1 MLCEKR
7 DLPANNTTMKT
18 NKILRLIIALLCVG
32 GLGYY
37 TFTILKKDT
46 KSSTELISFAIS
58 DTASVSKI
66 IITDPFQKSFQVQKV
81 NGAWQD
87 KNGGCVTQAYVH
99 NILNVAKNIE
109 FKGYLP
115 KNSHENFTVKMS
127 ASHTKVEFFIKNKW
141 YKTWYI
147 GPSAPDH
154 YGQIM
159 LLDSKEEGKSTE
171 PVMMKIKG
179 VNGII
184 EPNFFADGRKWI
196 CTNIFSVPLEKI
208 KKIQIRNH
216 YDSSRSFSIE
226 SKNNGFEVSN
236 LGNKLP
242 FVDTANVY
250 RYLHNYK
257 KIHFDIANY
266 ILSEAECDSLKN
278 SEPFAEIILDKKGG
292 EQTHLKLYRIIAD
305 TPQRNEF
312 GEMVNMDM
320 NKFWCELPSGEIVK
334 CQYHVFNPLLFGHI
348 YFSAMDA

>member
-1 MLCEKR
+1 
-7 DLPANNTTMKT
+7 MKT
-18 NKILRLIIALLCVG
+18 NKLLKLVIGLICVF

-37 TFTILKKDT
+37 TFKMLKKDT
-46 KSSTELISFAIS
+46 KSSTELISFAIE
-58 DTASVSKI
+58 DTSAVTKI
-66 IITDPFQKSFQVQKV
+66 IITDPFQKSFQIQKEGGV
-81 NGAWQD
+81 WRD
-87 KNGGCVTQAYVH
+87 KNGDCITQAYVH

-115 KNSHENFTVKMS
+115 KNSHENFTIKMS
-127 ASHTKVEFFIKNKW
+127 ASHTKVEFFSNNKW
-141 YKTWYI
+141 NKTWYI

-184 EPNFFADGRKWI
+184 EPNFFADSRKWI
-196 CTNIFSVPLEKI
+196 CTNIFSVPMENIVKVEI
-208 KKIQIRNH
+208 KNN
-216 YDSSRSFSIE
+216 YDSTRSFAVE
-226 SKNNGFEVSN
+226 RKNYGFEVSS
-236 LGNKLP
+236 LGEKLP

-257 KIHFDIANY
+257 KIHFDLANY
-266 ILSEAECDSLKN
+266 ILNDTECDSLKN
-278 SEPFAEIILDKKGG
+278 SRPFAEILLDEKGG
-292 EQTHLKLYRIIAD
+292 KKTHLKLFRIKAD
-305 TPQRNEF
+305 APQRNEF

-320 NKFWCELPSGEIVK
+320 NKFWCALPSGEIVK

-348 YFSAMDA
+348 YFVAMDA

>member
-1 MLCEKR
+1 
-7 DLPANNTTMKT
+7 MKT
-18 NKILRLIIALLCVG
+18 NKLLKLVIGLICVF

-37 TFTILKKDT
+37 TFKILKKDT
-46 KSSTELISFAIS
+46 KSSTELISFAIE
-58 DTASVSKI
+58 DTSAVTKI
-66 IITDPFQKSFQVQKV
+66 IITDPFQKSFQIQKEGGV
-81 NGAWQD
+81 WRD
-87 KNGGCVTQAYVH
+87 KNGGCITQAYVH

-115 KNSHENFTVKMS
+115 KNSHENFTIKMS
-127 ASHTKVEFFIKNKW
+127 ASHTKVEFFSNNKW
-141 YKTWYI
+141 HKTWYI

-184 EPNFFADGRKWI
+184 EPNFFADSRKWI
-196 CTNIFSVPLEKI
+196 CTNIFSVPMEDIVKVEI
-208 KKIQIRNH
+208 KNN
-216 YDSSRSFSIE
+216 YDSTRSFAVE
-226 SKNNGFEVSN
+226 RKNYGFEVSS
-236 LGNKLP
+236 LGEKLP

-257 KIHFDIANY
+257 KIHFDLANY
-266 ILSEAECDSLKN
+266 ILNDTECDSLKN
-278 SEPFAEIILDKKGG
+278 SRPFAEILLDEKGG
-292 EQTHLKLYRIIAD
+292 KKTHLKLFRIKAD
-305 TPQRNEF
+305 APQRNEF

-320 NKFWCELPSGEIVK
+320 NKFWCALPSGEIVK

-348 YFSAMDA
+348 YFVAMDA

>member
-1 MLCEKR
+1 
-7 DLPANNTTMKT
+7 
-18 NKILRLIIALLCVG
+18 
-32 GLGYY
+32 
-37 TFTILKKDT
+37 
-46 KSSTELISFAIS
+46 
-58 DTASVSKI
+58 
-66 IITDPFQKSFQVQKV
+66 
-81 NGAWQD
+81 
-87 KNGGCVTQAYVH
+87 
-99 NILNVAKNIE
+99 
-109 FKGYLP
+109 
-115 KNSHENFTVKMS
+115 
-127 ASHTKVEFFIKNKW
+127 
-141 YKTWYI
+141 
-147 GPSAPDH
+147 
-154 YGQIM
+154 
-159 LLDSKEEGKSTE
+159 
-171 PVMMKIKG
+171 MMKIKG

-216 YDSSRSFSIE
+216 YYSSRSFSIE

-257 KIHFDIANY
+257 KIHFDIENY

-320 NKFWCELPSGEIVK
+320 NKFWCELPYGEIVK

>member
-1 MLCEKR
+1 
-7 DLPANNTTMKT
+7 MKT
-18 NKILRLIIALLCVG
+18 NKLLKLVIGLICVF

-37 TFTILKKDT
+37 TFKILKKDT
-46 KSSTELISFAIS
+46 KSSTELISFAIE
-58 DTASVSKI
+58 DTSAVTKI
-66 IITDPFQKSFQVQKV
+66 IITDPFQKSFQIQKEGGV
-81 NGAWQD
+81 WRD
-87 KNGGCVTQAYVH
+87 KNGDCITQAYVH

-115 KNSHENFTVKMS
+115 KNSHENFTIKMS
-127 ASHTKVEFFIKNKW
+127 ASHTKVEFFSNNKW
-141 YKTWYI
+141 HKTWYI

-184 EPNFFADGRKWI
+184 EPNFFADSRKWI
-196 CTNIFSVPLEKI
+196 CTNIFSVPMEDIVKVEI
-208 KKIQIRNH
+208 KNN
-216 YDSSRSFSIE
+216 YDSTRSFAVE
-226 SKNNGFEVSN
+226 RKNYGFEVSS
-236 LGNKLP
+236 LGEKLP

-257 KIHFDIANY
+257 KIHFDLANY
-266 ILSEAECDSLKN
+266 ILNDTECDSLKN
-278 SEPFAEIILDKKGG
+278 SRPFAEILLDEKGG
-292 EQTHLKLYRIIAD
+292 KKTHLKLFRIKAD
-305 TPQRNEF
+305 APQRNEF

-320 NKFWCELPSGEIVK
+320 NKFWCALPSGEIVK

-348 YFSAMDA
+348 YFVAIDA

>member
-1 MLCEKR
+1 
-7 DLPANNTTMKT
+7 MKT
-18 NKILRLIIALLCVG
+18 NKLLKLVIGLICVF

-37 TFTILKKDT
+37 TFKMLKKDT
-46 KSSTELISFAIS
+46 KSSTELISFAIE
-58 DTASVSKI
+58 DTSAVTKI
-66 IITDPFQKSFQVQKV
+66 IITDPFQKSFQIQKEGGV
-81 NGAWQD
+81 WRD
-87 KNGGCVTQAYVH
+87 KNGDCITQAYVH

-115 KNSHENFTVKMS
+115 KNSHENFTIKMS
-127 ASHTKVEFFIKNKW
+127 ASHTKVEFFSNNKW
-141 YKTWYI
+141 NKTWYI

-184 EPNFFADGRKWI
+184 EPNFFADSRKWI
-196 CTNIFSVPLEKI
+196 CTNIFSVPMEDIVKVEI
-208 KKIQIRNH
+208 KNN
-216 YDSSRSFSIE
+216 YDSTRSFAVE
-226 SKNNGFEVSN
+226 RKNYGFEVSS
-236 LGNKLP
+236 LGEKLP

-257 KIHFDIANY
+257 KIHFDLANY
-266 ILSEAECDSLKN
+266 ILNDTECDSLKN
-278 SEPFAEIILDKKGG
+278 SRPFAEILLDEKGG
-292 EQTHLKLYRIIAD
+292 KKTHLKLFRIKAD
-305 TPQRNEF
+305 APQRNEF

-320 NKFWCELPSGEIVK
+320 NKFWCALPSGEIVK

-348 YFSAMDA
+348 YFVAMDA

>member
-1 MLCEKR
+1 
-7 DLPANNTTMKT
+7 MKT
-18 NKILRLIIALLCVG
+18 NKLLKLVIGLICVF

-37 TFTILKKDT
+37 TFKILKKDT
-46 KSSTELISFAIS
+46 KSSTELISFAIE
-58 DTASVSKI
+58 DTSAVTKI
-66 IITDPFQKSFQVQKV
+66 IITDPFQKSFQIQKEGGV
-81 NGAWQD
+81 WRG
-87 KNGGCVTQAYVH
+87 KNGGCITQAYVH

-115 KNSHENFTVKMS
+115 KNSHENFTIKMS
-127 ASHTKVEFFIKNKW
+127 ASHTKVEFFSNNKW
-141 YKTWYI
+141 HKTWYI

-184 EPNFFADGRKWI
+184 EPNFFADSRKWI
-196 CTNIFSVPLEKI
+196 CTNIFSVPMEDIVKVEI
-208 KKIQIRNH
+208 KNN
-216 YDSSRSFSIE
+216 YDSTRSFAVE
-226 SKNNGFEVSN
+226 RKNYGFEVSS
-236 LGNKLP
+236 LGEKLP

-257 KIHFDIANY
+257 KIHFDLANY
-266 ILSEAECDSLKN
+266 ILNDTECDSLKN
-278 SEPFAEIILDKKGG
+278 SRPFAEILLDEKGG
-292 EQTHLKLYRIIAD
+292 KKTHLKLFRIKAD
-305 TPQRNEF
+305 APQRNEF

-320 NKFWCELPSGEIVK
+320 NKFWCALPSGEIVK

-348 YFSAMDA
+348 YFVAMDA